1 MQQALNI
8 LLILFMSAL
17 LSAVQASIAANTW
30 VVTGASQTKSKSSV
44 KFFWKKMCFF
54 VVQAWYGV
62 CILSILLGVVFVRSF
77 VTQSLGN

>member
-1 MQQALNI
+1 MQQALNL

-44 KFFWKKMCFF
+44 
-54 VVQAWYGV
+54 
-62 CILSILLGVVFVRSF
+62 
-77 VTQSLGN
+77 

>member
-1 MQQALNI
+1 MLKGYDCTHCHVTLKLLLLRFLCNLIDMQQALNL

-44 KFFWKKMCFF
+44 
-54 VVQAWYGV
+54 
-62 CILSILLGVVFVRSF
+62 
-77 VTQSLGN
+77 

>member
-1 MQQALNI
+1 MLKGYDCTHCHDTLKLLSLRFLCNFIDMQQTLNL

-44 KFFWKKMCFF
+44 
-54 VVQAWYGV
+54 
-62 CILSILLGVVFVRSF
+62 
-77 VTQSLGN
+77 